1 MSRSTPQ
8 RAGQLAEGGGDRST
22 EAPVVLVLGMHRS
35 GTSLLARVVNLC
47 GVPTDAEDQ
56 LMKPSRDNER
66 GYWEP
71 QYLAEINDGILEVGG
86 GSWCDPP
93 ISGVEVG
100 PPSPELARRIRECI
114 RPWTA
119 TGASWVW
126 KDPRLTVTLPAWL
139 PELPPA
145 VALISVRN
153 PRAIWHSLHKR
164 DRFPRFPTYLLWE
177 IYMRA
182 AVRHTET
189 LRRLFVPYEDLID
202 QPRRTVELVA
212 SFLRTAGAIFDRA
225 PTLDPAQQECM
236 MGLQHHRSPPEAF
249 FEDEAATESQKDLY
263 RALLSA
269 APEAPPEVPGAMTT
283 PLPMVQELLGQL
295 EDRHRQALRA
305 QLEEDRFL
313 VLDGKL
319 SDECHIAHR
328 RFKVLDDKLGQERAA
343 ANDRFGA
350 MQNMLARTADE
361 IAELRH
367 RLQEQWSRRPS
378 WEIKLG
384 PFRLRLYRDRPP
396 NQRSA
401 TARPNDSQKAPSEAA
416 DGAGDSCR

>member
-1 MSRSTPQ
+1 MSRSSQQT
-8 RAGQLAEGGGDRST
+8 GQLAEGGEDRST

-71 QYLAEINDGILEVGG
+71 QYLAEINDGILDAGG

-93 ISGVEVG
+93 ISEREIRH
-100 PPSPELARRIRECI
+100 PSHDVARRIRECI

-119 TGASWVW
+119 TGASWLW

-153 PRAIWHSLHKR
+153 PLAIWHSLYKR
-164 DRFPRFPTYLLWE
+164 DRFPRLPTYLLWE

-182 AVRHTET
+182 AVRHTKT
-189 LRRLFVPYEDLID
+189 LRRLFVPYEELID
-202 QPRRTVELVA
+202 DPRRTVEMVA
-212 SFLRTAGAIFDRA
+212 TFLGTAGAIFDRT
-225 PTLDPAQQECM
+225 PTLDTAQQECLT
-236 MGLQHHRSPPEAF
+236 GLQHHRFPPESF
-249 FEDEAATESQKDLY
+249 FEDEAATESQKELY

-269 APEAPPEVPGAMTT
+269 TPQAPPDVPETMTT
-283 PLPMVQELLGQL
+283 PLPTAQELLGQL
-295 EDRHRQALRA
+295 RDRHHQAMRA
-305 QLEEDRFL
+305 QLEEERFL
-313 VLDGKL
+313 VLDSKL
-319 SDECHIAHR
+319 NDERHIAHR
-328 RFKVLDDKLGQERAA
+328 RFKVLDDKLGQERAEA
-343 ANDRFGA
+343 SDRFGA

-367 RLQEQWSRRPS
+367 RLQEQRSKRPS

-396 NQRSA
+396 NQPSA
-401 TARPNDSQKAPSEAA
+401 TTRPDDGQNGASEGA
-416 DGAGDSCR
+416 DRPGDSGR